1 MTFFAQVVVVR
12 ADSLEHADMLLWRK
26 LHSDDDVPFVG
37 DPWEVTPTN
46 PLDEL
51 DAKHP
56 ATTFLIVAKYE
67 HSRSVLIEHEDL
79 AGSGLLLLTANGKL
93 HEAPPVL
100 P

>member
-46 PLDEL
+46 PPDEP
-51 DAKHP
+51 DP
-56 ATTFLIVAKYE
+56 EFD
-67 HSRSVLIEHEDL
+67 SL
-79 AGSGLLLLTANGKL
+79 ASIAQVPTEGFPLS
-93 HEAPPVL
+93 
-100 P
+100 